1 MDEPYPI
8 RPVEDSELP
17 AFGQVTDQAFN
28 SHWPPE
34 EMLRFDRMVVE
45 PERTLVAFDGEQM
58 VGTTLAFS
66 FGMTVPGGDTVATAG
81 ISGVGVLPTYRR
93 RGILSSLM
101 RRQLTDIAAGSEP
114 LAALFASE
122 AGIYG
127 RFGYGAA
134 ADECT
139 FTFRRGDGG
148 LRPVPAET
156 DRAPALRV
164 ADPAEA
170 VSEIKAI
177 YEAVRPTRPGMLARP
192 DRWWEPHLADPEF
205 MREGSSPL
213 RAVIAEDESGP
224 RGYALYSVKPGG
236 DGDGLWAQTMRV
248 RDLYWTDPAACA
260 ALWSDLLS
268 RDLVTEVR
276 ARMRPIDDPVRHLL
290 IDPRRA
296 RAMLSDG
303 LWVRLVDVPEALRR
317 RQYAAAVDMVVEIS
331 DPLLPANEGRWRL
344 TVGRR
349 DDGTKPACEPTTA
362 SADIALPVSALGA
375 AYLGGARL
383 SGLAQAGQIIELQPG
398 AAAALTAA
406 MAWDPAPWCPT
417 MF

>member
-1 MDEPYPI
+1 MDAPYPI
-8 RPVEDSELP
+8 RPVDDSELP

-34 EMLRFDRMVVE
+34 EMLRYDRMVFE
-45 PERTLVAFDGEQM
+45 LERTLAALDGEQM

-81 ISGVGVLPTYRR
+81 ISAVGVLPTYRR

-122 AGIYG
+122 AVIYG
-127 RFGYGAA
+127 RFGYGVA
-134 ADECT
+134 ADECS

-156 DRAPALRV
+156 DHAPLLRV
-164 ADPAEA
+164 TDPAAA
-170 VSEIKAI
+170 VSEIKAV
-177 YEAVRPTRPGMLARP
+177 YEAVRPTRPGMLARH

-205 MREGSSPL
+205 LREGSSPT
-213 RAVIAEDESGP
+213 RALIAEDESGP

-236 DGDGLWAQTMRV
+236 DSDGLWAQTLRV

-260 ALWSDLLS
+260 SLWSDLLS

-296 RAMLSDG
+296 RTMLSDG

-317 RQYAAAVDMVVEIS
+317 RQYATAVDMVLEVT

-344 TVGRR
+344 TAGAR
-349 DDGTKPACEPTTA
+349 DDGAKPACEPTTA
-362 SADIALPVSALGA
+362 SADIALPVSALGS
-375 AYLGGARL
+375 AYLGGGRL
-383 SGLAQAGQIIELQPG
+383 SGLAQAGQVIEHRPG